1 MRQALFSTT
10 LSSLLAA
17 SIPASLASVSSITLA
32 WDPSNAP
39 SVAGYNLYYGSAC
52 RSYTNQVPAG
62 AATAAS
68 ATDLCAGKTYYFAV
82 TAYDASGQESPYSAE
97 VSYAVPEPSPSPT
110 IDPIADI
117 AISENAGF
125 QTIALSGISA
135 ASTNESDTA
144 IVTAASSNPGLI
156 ANPIVTYTNPNSTGS
171 LSFTPAASGIGTAT
185 ITVTVSDSQAP
196 TNAASASFNITV
208 NPPAPGQTPVTN
220 LFVLPNV
227 ALRLALQPPFTT
239 SDKITF
245 SLPAG
250 APAGATIQTK
260 KDTACLAWTPSAA
273 QASTTNL
280 ILIQVADKTSPALN
294 TSEAVLVVVLDYVDM
309 SSSWTSVQAGQNC
322 SVPIYLSSSD
332 GVTNLVLAVDWYSDR
347 FTNPSFSLSAPRGT
361 TASMQNQ
368 VTNLLIQLQ
377 TAAGQVLQGSNLV
390 GHLSFQTAPSQPSAF
405 VYLPLQILS
414 AMKPNGIPYAN
425 PVPDMERVV
434 VVNDVPLMESH
445 ASDGTNMNVTLYGK
459 VGANFQ
465 LQGLTDLG
473 VQESWQPL
481 LNYSQTNIQ
490 ETVTVDTTQ
499 QRGFYRLLRQ

>member
-10 LSSLLAA
+10 LSSLLTA

-32 WDPSNAP
+32 WDPSNDP

-135 ASTNESDTA
+135 ASTNESY
-144 IVTAASSNPGLI
+144 TAASSNPGLI

-332 GVTNLVLAVDWYSDR
+332 GVPNLVLAVDWYSDR